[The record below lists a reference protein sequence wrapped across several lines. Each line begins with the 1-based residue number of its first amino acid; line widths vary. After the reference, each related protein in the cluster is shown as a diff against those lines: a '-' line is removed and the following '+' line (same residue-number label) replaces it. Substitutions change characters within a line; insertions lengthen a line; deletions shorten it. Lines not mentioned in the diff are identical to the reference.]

1 MSRNN
6 NNFRRKNRGR
16 NNQTK
21 RHDGGTRFIV
31 PTHPPAFTAIPWY
44 NLVVRIFD
52 PPATVT
58 SVGLAAAIS
67 TQLGV
72 TFTGSV
78 INVRLQSVRVWGALV
93 ANNATS
99 SLQPLSVN
107 VFDPIASSFNGSVA
121 NRVLEALADY
131 PDAVKRAAVGY
142 KYPKAQREVS
152 LNVYNQNAVLLL
164 SLQGAGAGS
173 VVYFNVQW
181 RTAVTT
187 PIPALDDEFEKV
199 VEDDVSSLVDR
210 NMRDTLVRDEH
221 GKIITLAE
229 KFARLGYK

>member
-1 MSRNN
+1 MSKNS
-6 NNFRRKNRGR
+6 NNFRRKNRVR

-21 RHDGGTRFIV
+21 RHDGGTRFTV
-31 PTHPPAFTAIPWY
+31 PTHPPGFTAIPWY
-44 NLVVRIFD
+44 NLVVRIAD
-52 PPATVT
+52 PTATVT
-58 SVGLAAAIS
+58 SINLAAAIS

-78 INVRLQSVRVWGALV
+78 INVRLQSVRIWGALV

-99 SLQPLSVN
+99 SLQPLSAN
-107 VFDPIASSFNGSVA
+107 IFDPIAASFNGSVA
-121 NRVLEALADY
+121 NRILESLADY

-152 LNVYNQNAVLLL
+152 LNIYNANAVNLLT
-164 SLQGAGAGS
+164 LQGAGPGS

-187 PIPALDDEFEKV
+187 PIPAVDDEFEKV
-199 VEDDVSSLVDR
+199 LEDDIASMVDR
-210 NMRDTLVRDEH
+210 NIRDTLVRDEN

-229 KFARLGYK
+229 KFSRLGYK